1 MKILLRFDDIT
12 PYMEPNKWERVLG
25 IVQKYDIRPIL
36 GVVPDCRDEKL
47 MVDCSVNGPERNI
60 EANPEFKANADT

>member
-12 PYMEPNKWERVLG
+12 PYMDRRRWERVLG

-36 GVVPDCRDEKL
+36 GVVQD
-47 MVDCSVNGPERNI
+47 
-60 EANPEFKANADT
+60 